1 MGAVFVDLGLEA
13 LEGAGSYARE
23 QSEDRAR
30 RQMEALAPFVAA
42 ADVLITTA
50 AIPGRAAPVLVNA
63 DMVQGMRPGSVIVD
77 LASETG
83 GNVEGSAAGEELA
96 VLVPG
101 GSVTLWGGR
110 DVPSQL
116 PVPASRLYAMNVVNL
131 LLLSTKDGEVVLNE
145 EDEII
150 DGSAVVLDGV
160 IRKEVNRA

>member
-1 MGAVFVDLGLEA
+1 M
-13 LEGAGSYARE
+13 S
-23 QSEDRAR
+23 
-30 RQMEALAPFVAA
+30 
-42 ADVLITTA
+42 
-50 AIPGRAAPVLVNA
+50 
-63 DMVQGMRPGSVIVD
+63 
-77 LASETG
+77 
-83 GNVEGSAAGEELA
+83 
-96 VLVPG
+96 VPG